1 MRVLVLGTLMMAL
14 AAAPVAAQD
23 DNGSETRP
31 ALPTV
36 AGDTG
41 FWVVP
46 VADVLVGGDWSASL
60 FRSNSDRKQGL
71 TDVSNIGFTVA
82 YGATDRLELFGSW
95 SLVRLDRDVSPLYVG
110 SDATYGGVT
119 NEFPHVRSGWSKNLG
134 APTNVGLKWN
144 LLSQSRENAFSL
156 APRLVLSFPT
166 GPSYGSTDAFAS
178 RADLV
183 TSGEV
188 DERFE
193 ISANVGGV
201 YRADPGGYNISNGIV
216 WGVGAAFPSR
226 TPLRALVEA
235 IGEMSVGQVRVSP
248 GAAITAD
255 GGAVQPLVSEIQAF
269 TSLKVG
275 AVWQASSGFFVHG
288 GVNYTPGIGDRSVG
302 GTPIQHS
309 GVDVEV
315 SVGWHPGTRRFV
327 PPPPPPAPP
336 PPAPPPPVPPAPLA
350 NQNPTVTAMCDPCM
364 LEVGETSTLTAAAS
378 DPDGDMLVFRW
389 SAPQGSF
396 SQLATP
402 TTIWTAPAQPGV
414 VTLTVTVEDGN
425 GGSATSTVDIQVVQR
440 VVLEFDPVY
449 FDFNMSVIRPDAIA
463 TLDEVVAA
471 LQADP
476 DLTIRIEG
484 HTDSVG
490 TLEYNLALGER
501 RATAVF
507 DYLVDRGVAAARM
520 QTVSFGEESPAAPND
535 TAANWQLNRRAEI
548 VIVIQ

>member
-1 MRVLVLGTLMMAL
+1 MAVL
-14 AAAPVAAQD
+14 AAVPAAAQD
-23 DNGSETRP
+23 DGGDATRP
-31 ALPTV
+31 ALPTMF
-36 AGDTG
+36 GDTG
-41 FWVVP
+41 FWAVP
-46 VADVLVGGDWSASL
+46 TADVLAEGNWSASL

-71 TDVSNIGFTVA
+71 TDVSNIGVTIA

-119 NEFPHVRSGWSKNLG
+119 NEFPHVRTGWSKNLG
-134 APTNVGLKWN
+134 TPTNVGLKWN
-144 LLSQSRENAFSL
+144 LLSQSRQNGFSL
-156 APRLVLSFPT
+156 APRLMLSLPT
-166 GPSYGSTDAFAS
+166 GPTYGGTDGLVT

-183 TSGEV
+183 ASGEV
-188 DERFE
+188 DQRFE

-201 YRADPGGYNISNGIV
+201 HRADPDGYNISNGIA

-235 IGEMSVGQVRVSP
+235 VGEMSVRQVRLSP

-255 GGAVQPLVSEIQAF
+255 GGSVQPLVSEIPAF

-288 GVNYTPGIGDRSVG
+288 GVNYTPGVGDRSVG
-302 GTPIQHS
+302 GTLTEHS
-309 GVDVEV
+309 GVGVEV
-315 SVGWHPGTRRFV
+315 SVGWHTGTRRFV
-327 PPPPPPAPP
+327 PPPPSPPPPSPPPPSAPP
-336 PPAPPPPVPPAPLA
+336 PPAVPV
-350 NQNPTVTAMCDPCM
+350 NQNPTVTSMCDPCM

-389 SAPQGSF
+389 SASQGSF
-396 SQLATP
+396 SQLATA
-402 TTIWTAPAQPGV
+402 TTVWTAPALPGV
-414 VTLTVTVEDGN
+414 VTVTVMVEDGR
-425 GGSATSTVDIQVVQR
+425 GGSATSTLDIQVVQR
-440 VVLEFDPVY
+440 VVIEFDPVY
-449 FDFNMSVIRPDAIA
+449 FDFDRSAIRPDGIA

-471 LQADP
+471 LQANP

-507 DYLVDRGVAAARM
+507 DYLVDRGIAGARM
-520 QTVSFGEESPAAPND
+520 QTVTFGEESPAAPND
-535 TAANWQLNRRAEI
+535 TAANRQLNRRAEI